1 LRKSVYL
8 DNAATSYPKPE
19 EVYLAMDRFAREVGG
34 NPGRSGHRRSLEAG
48 RELLRC
54 RESLARLLGVGDS
67 SRIILT
73 RNATEALNLAILS
86 LIKPGGHVLLSSL
99 EHNSIWRPVHH
110 ACETTG
116 AAYDIVPCAP
126 DGQLD
131 PESIKRALKPNTSLL
146 VFTHASN
153 VLGTLL
159 PVRDISRIARSHGAM
174 LLLDAAQ
181 TAGRYPLDVEAYGLD
196 LVAFSGHKE
205 LFGPPGTGGLY
216 IAPGLDLEPILRGG
230 TGSDS
235 TSPEQPS
242 FLPDRFESGTANPWG
257 AAGLRAGVEY
267 VMAKGVETIRHLEEE
282 LTSRLLEGLREIPGT
297 TIYGPMEWEKRIGV
311 VSFNLR
317 GLASTDA
324 AACLNEVYD
333 IAVRAGLH
341 CSPLAHRVLGTLEAG
356 TIRVGFS
363 CLNVA
368 EDVELLLAAL
378 RSVVK
383 SQAL

>member
-1 LRKSVYL
+1 MRRSVYL

-19 EVYLAMDRFAREVGG
+19 EVYLTMDRFAREVGG

-54 RESLARLLGVGDS
+54 RETLARLLGVSDS
-67 SRIILT
+67 SRVILT
-73 RNATEALNLAILS
+73 RNATEALNLAIFS
-86 LIKPGGHVLLSSL
+86 LIKPGGHVLISPL
-99 EHNSIWRPVHH
+99 EHNSVLRPVHH
-110 ACETTG
+110 ACKTTG
-116 AAYDIVPCAP
+116 AVFDIVPCAP
-126 DGQLD
+126 DGRLD
-131 PESIKRALKPNTSLL
+131 PESVRRALKPNTSLL
-146 VFTHASN
+146 VFSHASN

-159 PVRDISRIARSHGAM
+159 PSRDISRIARSHGAV

-181 TAGRYPLDVEAYGLD
+181 TAGRYPLDVGADGLD

-216 IAPGLDLEPILRGG
+216 IAPGLDLEPLLHGG

-242 FLPDRFESGTANPWG
+242 FLPDRYESGTTNPWG
-257 AAGLRAGVEY
+257 AAGLRTGVEF
-267 VMAKGVETIRHLEEE
+267 VLAEGIEAIRRREEE
-282 LTSRLLEGLREIPGT
+282 LTFQLLAGLRELPGT
-297 TIYGPMEWEKRIGV
+297 VVYGPTDWEERIGV

-317 GLASTDA
+317 GMASAEA
-324 AACLNEVYD
+324 AARLNEVYD

-341 CSPLAHRVLGTLEAG
+341 CSPLAHGVLGTLETG

-363 CLNVA
+363 CLNVP
-368 EDVELLLAAL
+368 EDVELLMAAL
-378 RSVVK
+378 RSMVK
-383 SQAL
+383 

>member
-1 LRKSVYL
+1 MQKSVYL

-19 EVYLAMDRFAREVGG
+19 EVYLAMDHFAREVGG

-54 RESLARLLGVGDS
+54 REALARLLGVSDS

-73 RNATEALNLAILS
+73 RNATEALNLAIFS
-86 LIKPGGHVLLSSL
+86 LIKPGGHILISAL
-99 EHNSIWRPVHH
+99 EHNSVWRPVHH
-110 ACETTG
+110 ACKATG
-116 AAYDIVPCAP
+116 AIFDLVPCAP
-126 DGQLD
+126 DGRVD
-131 PESIKRALKPNTSLL
+131 PEAVRHALKPHTSLL

-159 PVRDISRIARSHGAM
+159 PSREISLIARSHGAV

-181 TAGRYPLDVEAYGLD
+181 TAGRYPLDVETDGLD

-216 IAPGLDLEPILRGG
+216 IAPGLDLEPLLRGG

-242 FLPDRFESGTANPWG
+242 FLPDRYESGTANPWG
-257 AAGLRAGVEY
+257 AAGLRAGVEF
-267 VMAKGVETIRHLEEE
+267 VLSKGVEAIRRREKE
-282 LTSRLLEGLREIPGT
+282 LTLQLLEGLRQLPGT
-297 TIYGPMEWEKRIGV
+297 IVYGPTDWEERIGV

-317 GLASTDA
+317 GMASTEA

-341 CSPLAHRVLGTLEAG
+341 CSPLAHRVLETLATG
-356 TIRVGFS
+356 TIRIGFS
-363 CLNVA
+363 CLNVP

-378 RSVVK
+378 HSMVK
-383 SQAL
+383 